1 MERAKAAAPESQA
14 GAKVPMEPVGNLLP
28 RLEQPQVPAET
39 RQPEGPESSPTPAG
53 AGEEAAGA
61 GREPSS
67 EKQLPSPRPG
77 PLRVPPLSLGYG
89 AFGGLG
95 SACPEPR
102 SPGPLSAETPR
113 NSEAPGAEPAS
124 GAWAPIELQ
133 VEVLVKPVGAAG
145 GSSTPSPRPST
156 RFLTVPVPESPAFSR
171 SAAPAHQLLQRAPS
185 PGGTWGRGSRLAAAR
200 TESGRDAEGPASP
213 AEGSADSPSS
223 RTCCRCKELGL
234 EKEGAA
240 LLPCAELHRDKK
252 LPRAVTHLVLVSGL
266 PGYSLCC
273 ASEPLCR
280 SPSWRA
286 LPSLLLV
293 VFRRPRSSHL
303 VHLVLKHQEHYC
315 RQPPAMWCS
324 KPGPPTSKTALTPL
338 WFGLSMYMKSL
349 RRALAVMAVLLAVS
363 GVVIVVLA
371 SRAGARC
378 QPCPPGWV
386 LSEEHCYYLSA
397 EAQAWEASQAFC
409 SAYHATLPLLS
420 HTQDLL
426 SRYPVSKHSWVG
438 ARRGPQGWHWID
450 GAPMP
455 PQLLPEDGEN
465 NSDINCG
472 ALEEGTLVAANCSTP
487 RPWVCA
493 KGTQ

>member
-1 MERAKAAAPESQA
+1 MERAKEAAPESQA
-14 GAKVPMEPVGNLLP
+14 GAELPMEPVGSLLP
-28 RLEQPQVPAET
+28 GLEQPQVPAET

-53 AGEEAAGA
+53 TVEEAVGA
-61 GREPSS
+61 GWEPSS

-89 AFGGLG
+89 V
-95 SACPEPR
+95 CPEPP
-102 SPGPLSAETPR
+102 SPGPASAETPR
-113 NSEAPGAEPAS
+113 NSEAPGAEPAP

-133 VEVLVKPVGAAG
+133 VDVLVKPVGAAG
-145 GSSTPSPRPST
+145 GSRTPSPRPST

-171 SAAPAHQLLQRAPS
+171 STAPAHQLLQCAPY
-185 PGGTWGRGSRLAAAR
+185 PGGTWGRGSPLAAAR
-200 TESGRDAEGPASP
+200 KESGRDAEGRASP
-213 AEGSADSPSS
+213 AEGSAGSPSS
-223 RTCCRCKELGL
+223 PTCCRCKELGL

-240 LLPCAELHRDKK
+240 LLPCAGLDRDKK
-252 LPRAVTHLVLVSGL
+252 LPRAVTHLGMSV
-266 PGYSLCC
+266 
-273 ASEPLCR
+273 
-280 SPSWRA
+280 
-286 LPSLLLV
+286 
-293 VFRRPRSSHL
+293 
-303 VHLVLKHQEHYC
+303 
-315 RQPPAMWCS
+315 
-324 KPGPPTSKTALTPL
+324 
-338 WFGLSMYMKSL
+338 YMTSL
-349 RRALAVMAVLLAVS
+349 RWALAVMAVLLAVS
-363 GVVIVVLA
+363 GIVIVVLA
-371 SRAGARC
+371 SRAGTSC

-426 SRYPVSKHSWVG
+426 SRYLVSKHSWVG

-450 GAPMP
+450 GTPLP
-455 PQLLPEDGEN
+455 LELLPKDGEN
-465 NSDINCG
+465 NPDINCG

>member
-89 AFGGLG
+89 
-95 SACPEPR
+95 PR

-133 VEVLVKPVGAAG
+133 VDVLVKPVGAAG
-145 GSSTPSPRPST
+145 GSS
-156 RFLTVPVPESPAFSR
+156 
-171 SAAPAHQLLQRAPS
+171 
-185 PGGTWGRGSRLAAAR
+185 
-200 TESGRDAEGPASP
+200 PASP

-252 LPRAVTHLVLVSGL
+252 LPRAVTHL
-266 PGYSLCC
+266 
-273 ASEPLCR
+273 
-280 SPSWRA
+280 
-286 LPSLLLV
+286 
-293 VFRRPRSSHL
+293 
-303 VHLVLKHQEHYC
+303 
-315 RQPPAMWCS
+315 
-324 KPGPPTSKTALTPL
+324 
-338 WFGLSMYMKSL
+338 GLSMYMKSL